1 MSVPLAEALKL
12 VKLEPG
18 RTSCRVNGW
27 EVEVQVRPVAPES
40 ASALNESDIMLDAWV
55 EFPSPKSAGTVFARL
70 TTPPRP
76 DVPEIPAEDRG
87 E

>member
-1 MSVPLAEALKL
+1 MSVPLEEALRL

-27 EVEVQVRPVAPES
+27 EVEVRVRPVVPAPE
-40 ASALNESDIMLDAWV
+40 SALNESDVMLDAWA
-55 EFPSPKSAGTVFARL
+55 EFPDPAPAGTVLARL
-70 TTPPRP
+70 VPPPPP
-76 DVPEIPAEDRG
+76 DIPEIPAVDRP